1 MFEVRSFLLQLSLC
15 NDLDRNEFREHIEQL
30 ICRLRSACFEQGA
43 QSRSVQYID
52 EMKTLFSG
60 LTHLTENFAVCGERY
75 DLTNVGET
83 EKGFI

>member
-1 MFEVRSFLLQLSLC
+1 MFLFQLSLC
-15 NDLDRNEFREHIEQL
+15 NDLDRNEFRGHMEQL

-60 LTHLTENFAVCGERY
+60 LTNLTENFAVCGERY
-75 DLTNVGET
+75 VFTIVGGT
-83 EKGFI
+83 EFDFITL